1 MEKVPV
7 EFLTFSPNVEQASH
21 FNFLCG
27 TTNYQKMDK
36 FLWSGKSEPS
46 TSEEAPGNQAEE
58 RSPPTREQIERK
70 LKAILEIL
78 EILEETSSPGE
89 DPVKIPPIPPT
100 GDQIECKLKA
110 ILDILEETS
119 SPGEDPVKIPP
130 IPEPPVL
137 NDRRRK
143 RPMEDD
149 FLGDST
155 EGLPKKPK
163 KSMKKEPELFPNS
176 LDSKD
181 PGITMAVMAKSYPSL
196 VMSMLQLA
204 RIEYALVKE
213 MRRGWIASMNFEGI
227 RYFPGYI
234 LVKCMDEN
242 SKKWLEHVMPK
253 ITEVIGIELIT
264 CPKDE
269 IPATM
274 EMYVCVPHSAHEND
288 NKIMK
293 HLIDQNQDLLS
304 KSWQFG
310 RSLKFPNGDKVVSI
324 KISKKSLL
332 LLQERGWMVSYC
344 FNQLLACIMPKSVS
358 LKPKGNNTY
367 EEEEQERN

>member
-46 TSEEAPGNQAEE
+46 PSEEAPGNQAEE

-78 EILEETSSPGE
+78 E
-89 DPVKIPPIPPT
+89 
-100 GDQIECKLKA
+100 
-110 ILDILEETS
+110 ILEETS

-196 VMSMLQLA
+196 VMSELQLA

-344 FNQLLACIMPKSVS
+344 FNQLLVCIMPKSVS